1 MTEEKSKMPKGCI
14 IGLAVAGGLLLLIM
28 ITLGVVYFYRTEIRN
43 MAVGMVEDQIVA
55 AEPQGYTEAQ
65 IHRIF
70 ELYVIALD
78 SGNVEEEQSKE
89 AYAIFQD
96 IFEDKV
102 VTDEEALRLLNAMS
116 EITADMDGSALPA
129 PEEGAETDDESD
141 DDENE

>member
-14 IGLAVAGGLLLLIM
+14 IGLAVAGGLLLIIM

-43 MAVGMVEDQIVA
+43 IAVEMVEEQIVE
-55 AEPQGYTEAQ
+55 AEPEGYTETQ

-70 ELYVIALD
+70 ELYIIALD
-78 SGNVEEEQSKE
+78 SENIGAEESKK

-96 IFEDKV
+96 IFADKK
-102 VTDEEALRLLNAMS
+102 VTEEEALRLLNAMT
-116 EITADMDGSALPA
+116 EIIDKLDGSLLP
-129 PEEGAETDDESD
+129 PLEPGADTEDESD